1 MRGTHLER
9 RTVQLG
15 VRFIPAFAG
24 NTRPSRARR
33 RRRSVHPRVCGEHRP
48 VHRQGACGVGS
59 SPRLRGTRAWCRS
72 RRPDRRFIP
81 AFAGNTS
88 ASATCLS
95 IVTVHPRVC
104 GEHECFC
111 TNHCPHAGS
120 SPRLRGTPDRGTGR
134 GLRGRFIPAFAGNT
148 CHGCHRSRPAAVHPR
163 VCGEHP
169 TPRFAAARITGS
181 SPRLRGTRLRSAGGQ
196 LDHRFIPAF
205 AGNTIHHAAFVIV
218 ITVHPRVCGEHL
230 FLLSRRT
237 TPPGSSP
244 RLRGTPLPNPEPL

>member
-1 MRGTHLER
+1 MAVRVMAGSSPRLRGTRAHQPPGAAGKRFIPAFAGNTRCGLFARHYSTVHPRVCGEHDLVVFLVVLLLGSSPRLRGTHLER

-111 TNHCPHAGS
+111 TNHCPHIGS
-120 SPRLRGTPDRGTGR
+120 SPRLRGTPK
-134 GLRGRFIPAFAGNT
+134 LISINQLSCRFIPAFAGNT
-148 CHGCHRSRPAAVHPR
+148 R
-163 VCGEHP
+163 
-169 TPRFAAARITGS
+169 
-181 SPRLRGTRLRSAGGQ
+181 
-196 LDHRFIPAF
+196 
-205 AGNTIHHAAFVIV
+205 
-218 ITVHPRVCGEHL
+218 
-230 FLLSRRT
+230 
-237 TPPGSSP
+237 
-244 RLRGTPLPNPEPL
+244 